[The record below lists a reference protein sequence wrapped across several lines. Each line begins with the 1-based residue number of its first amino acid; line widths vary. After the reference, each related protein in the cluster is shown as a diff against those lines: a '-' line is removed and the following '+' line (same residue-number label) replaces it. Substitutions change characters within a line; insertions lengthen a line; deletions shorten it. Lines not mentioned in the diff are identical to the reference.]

1 VVRNNNN
8 LRRITADQEQSI
20 ATLFTLSLKEDW
32 VPVVTDPNI
41 QKRKKSERR
50 IGELWRAKEY
60 GYASFIPRRP

>member
-1 VVRNNNN
+1 V
-8 LRRITADQEQSI
+8 SI

-41 QKRKKSERR
+41 QKREKSERR